1 MHLSLCTLQLYV
13 YVYIYIYIHHSLY
26 SYTFPMVYPFQYR
39 VYICIHEVRR
49 IGTWLVDSQKE
60 PKHRRSHSQPT
71 MLKRHF
77 LVTSSNLTL
86 KVTANGWVLCKC
98 PELSL
103 MNVLFVYLF
112 PSFRIYV
119 HGDVP
124 GFSCEMIAK
133 DPSHPRPK
141 RMIWSRCSFMF

>member
-1 MHLSLCTLQLYV
+1 MVFLCRTGTPCSFIHPPIIQHDANLARLYIWTFFKIPCKHRNDIDACKFV
-13 YVYIYIYIHHSLY
+13 YTPALCIRIYIYTYIHHSLY

-86 KVTANGWVLCKC
+86 KVTANG
-98 PELSL
+98 
-103 MNVLFVYLF
+103 
-112 PSFRIYV
+112 
-119 HGDVP
+119 
-124 GFSCEMIAK
+124 
-133 DPSHPRPK
+133 
-141 RMIWSRCSFMF
+141 

>member
-1 MHLSLCTLQLYV
+1 MPIIYARLYILDF
-13 YVYIYIYIHHSLY
+13 IYIYI
-26 SYTFPMVYPFQYR
+26 P
-39 VYICIHEVRR
+39 C
-49 IGTWLVDSQKE
+49 
-60 PKHRRSHSQPT
+60 KHRNDIDACKFVCTPALCIRTYIFMIHYIHIRFRWFIHFNIGYIYMRFGEPA

-119 HGDVP
+119 HGDVLW
-124 GFSCEMIAK
+124 FSCEMIAK
-133 DPSHPRPK
+133 DPLQAIPGLK
-141 RMIWSRCSFMF
+141 E